1 MGIVTGID
9 TENRLKY
16 DEGIENSQAD
26 GREKSKIKERH
37 EKVER
42 RLQTTKQQAELEP
55 AKRLL

>member
-1 MGIVTGID
+1 MTGID

-37 EKVER
+37 EKAER